1 MSTDPKWNRIYL
13 HLLKVENLLTFLALT
28 QIDEMRYMTGLKWH
42 FTLEDMQAHIQRC
55 LADPTRY
62 DFAICLNHHDEMIG
76 KL

>member
-1 MSTDPKWNRIYL
+1 M
-13 HLLKVENLLTFLALT
+13 KVENLLTFLALT

>member
-1 MSTDPKWNRIYL
+1 
-13 HLLKVENLLTFLALT
+13 
-28 QIDEMRYMTGLKWH
+28 MRYMTGLKWH
-42 FTLEDMQAHIQRC
+42 FTLEDMQVHSQRC